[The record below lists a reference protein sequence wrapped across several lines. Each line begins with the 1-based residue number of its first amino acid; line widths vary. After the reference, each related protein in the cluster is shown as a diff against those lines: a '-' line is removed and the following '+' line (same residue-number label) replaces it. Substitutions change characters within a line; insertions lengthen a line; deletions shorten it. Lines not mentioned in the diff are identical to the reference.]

1 MKAFVL
7 LTAMPPTTGH
17 LQLLQFA
24 NRLGA
29 DGVVA
34 IINTQPHEPFPRERV
49 TALRA
54 ALKRVGLSRRVKLI
68 HYDKTIEQDP
78 SAPGFWK
85 MWQQMMIGFGIT
97 PDDIIVASERYGK
110 KLADVT
116 DTQFFPYDIDRDIN
130 HVKAT
135 PVRVD
140 PLTRFGDIIPEFQ
153 PYLRTRVTIFGAE
166 STGKT
171 TLSRELAGALNATWL
186 FEYARP
192 YLEETINEITPRSM
206 TAIWQGQRA
215 LQEHAGEISASP
227 YIVQDTDLFSTVGY
241 WQFPHWQ
248 ATIDACPE
256 QLVDDALR
264 LKSDLYIVTQ
274 SNIPFEVD
282 PLRYGGDKREG
293 SDEYWIDI
301 CKQYDLPY
309 VVLKTNDREERLAT
323 AMELVEKAALEKTRH
338 INYDRHNL

>member
-1 MKAFVL
+1 
-7 LTAMPPTTGH
+7 
-17 LQLLQFA
+17 
-24 NRLGA
+24 
-29 DGVVA
+29 
-34 IINTQPHEPFPRERV
+34 
-49 TALRA
+49 
-54 ALKRVGLSRRVKLI
+54 
-68 HYDKTIEQDP
+68 
-78 SAPGFWK
+78 
-85 MWQQMMIGFGIT
+85 MMIGFGIT

-116 DTQFFPYDIDRDIN
+116 GTHFFPYDIDRDIN

-140 PLTRFGDIIPEFQ
+140 PLTHFGDIIPEFQ

-171 TLSRELAGALNATWL
+171 TLARELAKALNATWL

-323 AMELVEKAALEKTRH
+323 AMELVEKAALEKTRR
-338 INYDRHNL
+338 INYDRHDL

>member
-1 MKAFVL
+1 
-7 LTAMPPTTGH
+7 MPPTTGH

-24 NRLGA
+24 NKLA
-29 DGVVA
+29 SDGVVA

-54 ALKRVGLSRRVKLI
+54 ALRRVGLSKRVKLI
-68 HYDKTIEQDP
+68 HYNKTIEQDP
-78 SAPGFWK
+78 STPGFWD
-85 MWQQMMIGFGIT
+85 MWQQMMKSFGIT
-97 PDDIIVASERYGK
+97 PSDIIVASERYGK
-110 KLADVT
+110 KLAEIT
-116 DTQFFPYDIDRDIN
+116 GTQFFPYDIDRDIN
-130 HVKAT
+130 PAKAT

-140 PLTRFGDIIPEFQ
+140 PLTHFGDIIPEFQ

-171 TLSRELAGALNATWL
+171 TLSRELATALDATWL

-192 YLEETINEITPRSM
+192 YLEETVNEITPRSM
-206 TAIWQGQRA
+206 TSIWQGQRA
-215 LQEHAGEISASP
+215 LQEHASDISPSP

-248 ATIDACPE
+248 SSIGACP
-256 QLVDDALR
+256 QGLIDDALR
-264 LKSDLYIVTQ
+264 LRSDLYIVTQ

-282 PLRYGGDKREG
+282 PLRYGGDQREG

-309 VVLKTNDREERLAT
+309 VVLETNDREKRLEA
-323 AMELVEKAALEKTRH
+323 AMMFVEEAAQKRTEPLF
-338 INYDRHNL
+338 YDRHDL